1 MSRFQRV
8 FLRAPIKTEVLFQDD
23 EFVLKA
29 RLLNISEGGVLLE
42 NLPHV
47 PEVPA
52 IPLVLDL
59 PKIPDLLSL
68 PNSQILHLNLDEL
81 PREIVRVK
89 ARLVRQFEGKSEIDA
104 LFVTKVGCEFV
115 RAEEE
120 DKAIIRE
127 YVARFTKNIVYLL
140 NQFES
145 SRKDVSVLRKTAE
158 ILGYDGQEQMAFL
171 RQKIL
176 HDYQSLESL

>member
-1 MSRFQRV
+1 MSRFQRA
-8 FLRAPIKTEVLFQDD
+8 FLRAPLKTTVLFQDD
-23 EFVLKA
+23 EYVLKA

-42 NLPHV
+42 NLPHI

-59 PKIPDLLSL
+59 PRIPDLLTL
-68 PNSQILHLNLDEL
+68 PASQLLHLKLEDL
-81 PREIVRVK
+81 PRDIIRIK
-89 ARLVRQFEGKSEIDA
+89 CRLVRKFEGESEIDA

-115 RAEEE
+115 KADEEE
-120 DKAIIRE
+120 RSKVRE
-127 YVARFTKNIVYLL
+127 YVARFTKNIVFLL

-145 SRKDVSVLRKTAE
+145 SSKNLDVLRKTAE
-158 ILGYDGQEQMAFL
+158 ILGYGGDEKIAFL
-171 RQKIL
+171 RQKVL